1 MMSCASVSVSHMI
14 SGSVPPVKLP
24 EKIYLEKF
32 EALPIGFQVNRR
44 GKNLSTL
51 MNNEQTQLANDII
64 IRLNKYVAP
73 TVLLKADEVP
83 STGNFWLLRGSFQ
96 KVHEGSRLLRAAIGL
111 GFGKTKM
118 ETNVQ
123 LIDLSRPGYDSILL
137 TLQTTGGS
145 GMAPGAITAFT
156 PIGPFVLSNTLI
168 NAGGSLGGALGSG
181 ISIDR
186 CRTARE
192 IVAAIS
198 QYCVQEH
205 LISKKKGLHP
215 KQLGKLP
222 YFFMSYQK
230 IFSIHV

>member
-1 MMSCASVSVSHMI
+1 
-14 SGSVPPVKLP
+14 
-24 EKIYLEKF
+24 
-32 EALPIGFQVNRR
+32 
-44 GKNLSTL
+44 
-51 MNNEQTQLANDII
+51 
-64 IRLNKYVAP
+64 
-73 TVLLKADEVP
+73 
-83 STGNFWLLRGSFQ
+83 
-96 KVHEGSRLLRAAIGL
+96 
-111 GFGKTKM
+111 M

-145 GMAPGAITAFT
+145 GMAPGAITAFS

-205 LISKKKGLHP
+205 LISKKNGLHP

-222 YFFMSYQK
+222 YFLCRIKKYFQSTSNSLTRYELIHSNSSIK
-230 IFSIHV
+230 KDNPLINKFSSTNYIIQ